1 MALQEP
7 QEIPCTWFVVGTP
20 RLPSQNKRKGA
31 GVASVCLSP
40 SPSTFLL
47 LLLTAA
53 EWQKETNPRKHLHP
67 SPPTHVTVG
76 QFLSCSEPS

>member
-7 QEIPCTWFVVGTP
+7 QEITCTWFVVGTP

-31 GVASVCLSP
+31 GAASVCLSP

-47 LLLTAA
+47 LPLTAA
-53 EWQKETNPRKHLHP
+53 EWQKETNPRNRLHP
-67 SPPTHVTVG
+67 SPPSHVTVG